1 MSNIRQRLAR
11 LERSAPPPANVCA
24 GCAHLSPITLHEE
37 YTLTSGETILLPPLP
52 DGPPCTC
59 GRRSKEGGRI
69 RAMIFSSQ
77 RPTVMATREEA
88 ERDYAEHV
96 HYVPRGEI
104 NAQKVARQTRT

>member
-59 GRRSKEGGRI
+59 GRLSPMGHHAPAGAGAK
-69 RAMIFSSQ
+69 RAVGF
-77 RPTVMATREEA
+77 VL
-88 ERDYAEHV
+88 
-96 HYVPRGEI
+96 
-104 NAQKVARQTRT
+104 